1 MCDLVCKPQFCYLI
15 RCSSFKKVFVC
26 GIGGTKSKKKTSRK
40 HLLLVCD
47 LSSLGG
53 GKRNFKT
60 HLKERTC
67 WDIAFYDMWW
77 LLKEPFVY

>member
-1 MCDLVCKPQFCYLI
+1 M
-15 RCSSFKKVFVC
+15 C

-53 GKRNFKT
+53 GKETLNSFKRKD
-60 HLKERTC
+60 LL
-67 WDIAFYDMWW
+67 DIAFYDMWW